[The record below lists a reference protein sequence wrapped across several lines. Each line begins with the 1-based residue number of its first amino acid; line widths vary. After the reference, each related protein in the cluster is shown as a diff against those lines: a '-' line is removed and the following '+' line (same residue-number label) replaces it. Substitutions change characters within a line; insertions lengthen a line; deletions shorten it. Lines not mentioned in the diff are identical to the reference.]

1 MAVLRDTAQA
11 AGISLFAAIQTVAPS
26 LGVEVNPINVRDA
39 GEIERAVAA
48 FARASNGGLIV
59 TASGPAVTHR
69 DLIITLA
76 ARHKLPAVYSERHFI
91 AAGGLVSY
99 GADIIDQYRRA
110 AGYVDRI
117 LKGEKPADLPVQA
130 PTKYRA
136 CHQPQD
142 RQVARSRRAADAARP
157 RRRGDRVMK
166 RREFITLVGGAAM
179 GWPIAGFAQ
188 EAGKIRR
195 IGFLRVGAP
204 PAAFIDGFRRGL
216 REVGLVE
223 GRDYVIEFALAQNT
237 AQVPAAVAE
246 LVRRR
251 VDILLASGTPS
262 VLPARDAAGQ
272 IPVVFVATF
281 DPVATELVASLA
293 RPGGNITGM
302 TSISGDVIA
311 KRLQLV
317 TELIP
322 NAARIAILVRETS
335 PTAAQ
340 YVRES
345 EAAARS
351 MGIALQIENARDVND
366 LDAMF
371 LAVNGV
377 SVLLVADDAEFTAR
391 RAELARLGLKHR
403 LPTVSGLKEMVEAGG
418 LMAYGGSFAEL
429 YRRAASHVHKI
440 LQGTSPAELPVEQA
454 IKFELVLNLKTAKA
468 LGIEVPPSLLAR
480 ADEVIE

>member
-1 MAVLRDTAQA
+1 MQ
-11 AGISLFAAIQTVAPS
+11 F
-26 LGVEVNPINVRDA
+26 
-39 GEIERAVAA
+39 
-48 FARASNGGLIV
+48 
-59 TASGPAVTHR
+59 
-69 DLIITLA
+69 
-76 ARHKLPAVYSERHFI
+76 
-91 AAGGLVSY
+91 
-99 GADIIDQYRRA
+99 DQ
-110 AGYVDRI
+110 
-117 LKGEKPADLPVQA
+117 L
-130 PTKYRA
+130 
-136 CHQPQD
+136 
-142 RQVARSRRAADAARP
+142 
-157 RRRGDRVMK
+157 K
-166 RREFITLVGGAAM
+166 RRDFITLLSSAAA
-179 GWPIAGFAQ
+179 WPVVARAQ
-188 EAGKIRR
+188 QASKVRR
-195 IGFLRVGAP
+195 IGFLRVGEP

-223 GRDYVIEFALAQNT
+223 GRDFVIEFALPQST
-237 AQVPAAVAE
+237 AQVPGAAVE
-246 LVRRR
+246 LVRRG

-281 DPVATELVASLA
+281 DPVATGLVASLA

-322 NAARIAILVRETS
+322 KVAGIAILVCETS

-345 EAAARS
+345 QAAARG
-351 MGIALQIENARDVND
+351 MGIALTIESAREVND

-371 LAVNGV
+371 LAVNGA

-391 RAELARLGLKHR
+391 RAELAQLGIKHR
-403 LPTVSGLKEMVEAGG
+403 LPIVSGLKEMVEAGC

-440 LQGTSPAELPVEQA
+440 LQGMRPADLPVEQA
-454 IKFELVLNLKTAKA
+454 TKFELVLNLKTARA
-468 LGIEVPPSLLAR
+468 LGLDVPPMLLAR

>member
-1 MAVLRDTAQA
+1 MI
-11 AGISLFAAIQTVAPS
+11 G
-26 LGVEVNPINVRDA
+26 
-39 GEIERAVAA
+39 
-48 FARASNGGLIV
+48 
-59 TASGPAVTHR
+59 
-69 DLIITLA
+69 
-76 ARHKLPAVYSERHFI
+76 
-91 AAGGLVSY
+91 
-99 GADIIDQYRRA
+99 
-110 AGYVDRI
+110 
-117 LKGEKPADLPVQA
+117 
-130 PTKYRA
+130 
-136 CHQPQD
+136 
-142 RQVARSRRAADAARP
+142 
-157 RRRGDRVMK
+157 
-166 RREFITLVGGAAM
+166 RREFITLLGGAAA
-179 GWPIAGFAQ
+179 WPLGSLAQ
-188 EAGKIRR
+188 EAAKVRR
-195 IGFLRVGAP
+195 IGFLRVGEP
-204 PAAFIDGFRRGL
+204 PAAFIDGFRQGL
-216 REVGLVE
+216 REVGLVD
-223 GRDYVIEFALAQNT
+223 GRDFIIEFALPQN
-237 AQVPAAVAE
+237 ASQVPGAAVE

-281 DPVATELVASLA
+281 DPVATGLVASLA

-345 EAAARS
+345 QAAARA
-351 MGIALQIENARDVND
+351 MGIALQIEKAGDVNN

-371 LAVNGV
+371 LAVNGA

-391 RAELARLGLKHR
+391 RAELAQLGIKHR
-403 LPTVSGLKEMVEAGG
+403 LATVSGLKEMVEAGA

-429 YRRAASHVHKI
+429 YRRAASHVHKV
-440 LQGTSPAELPVEQA
+440 LQGMSPGDLPVEQA
-454 IKFELVLNLKTAKA
+454 TKFELVLNLKTAKA
-468 LGIEVPPSLLAR
+468 LDIEVPPTLLAR

>member
-1 MAVLRDTAQA
+1 MPGMR
-11 AGISLFAAIQTVAPS
+11 
-26 LGVEVNPINVRDA
+26 
-39 GEIERAVAA
+39 
-48 FARASNGGLIV
+48 
-59 TASGPAVTHR
+59 
-69 DLIITLA
+69 
-76 ARHKLPAVYSERHFI
+76 
-91 AAGGLVSY
+91 
-99 GADIIDQYRRA
+99 
-110 AGYVDRI
+110 
-117 LKGEKPADLPVQA
+117 
-130 PTKYRA
+130 
-136 CHQPQD
+136 
-142 RQVARSRRAADAARP
+142 
-157 RRRGDRVMK
+157 
-166 RREFITLVGGAAM
+166 RREFVSLLGGAAA
-179 GWPIAGFAQ
+179 WPLAVLAQ
-188 EAGKIRR
+188 EAGKVRR
-195 IGFLRVGAP
+195 IGFLRVGEP
-204 PAAFIDGFRRGL
+204 PVAFIEGFRRGL
-216 REVGLVE
+216 REVGLIE
-223 GRDYVIEFALAQNT
+223 GHDFVIEFALSQN
-237 AQVPAAVAE
+237 ASQVPGAAAE

-281 DPVATELVASLA
+281 DPVATGLVASLA

-322 NAARIAILVRETS
+322 NAARIAILVRGAS

-345 EAAARS
+345 QAAARG
-351 MGIALQIENARDVND
+351 MGIALQIERVGDVND
-366 LDAMF
+366 LDVMF
-371 LAVNGV
+371 LAVNGA

-391 RAELARLGLKHR
+391 RAKLARLGIKHR

-440 LQGTSPAELPVEQA
+440 LQGMSPADLPVEQA
-454 IKFELVLNLKTAKA
+454 TKFELVLNLKTAKA
-468 LGIEVPPSLLAR
+468 LGLEVPPVLLAR

>member
-1 MAVLRDTAQA
+1 MTEPPSPLRMLL
-11 AGISLFAAIQTVAPS
+11 S
-26 LGVEVNPINVRDA
+26 
-39 GEIERAVAA
+39 
-48 FARASNGGLIV
+48 
-59 TASGPAVTHR
+59 
-69 DLIITLA
+69 
-76 ARHKLPAVYSERHFI
+76 RH
-91 AAGGLVSY
+91 
-99 GADIIDQYRRA
+99 
-110 AGYVDRI
+110 
-117 LKGEKPADLPVQA
+117 
-130 PTKYRA
+130 T
-136 CHQPQD
+136 
-142 RQVARSRRAADAARP
+142 
-157 RRRGDRVMK
+157 K
-166 RREFITLVGGAAM
+166 RREFITLLGGAAAA
-179 GWPIAGFAQ
+179 WPLAALAQ
-188 EAGKIRR
+188 ETGKVRR
-195 IGFLRVGAP
+195 IGFLRVGEP

-223 GRDYVIEFALAQNT
+223 GRDFVIEFGLPQNT
-237 AQVPAAVAE
+237 AQVPAAAAE

-281 DPVATELVASLA
+281 DPVATGLVASLA

-322 NAARIAILVRETS
+322 KSARIAILVRETS
-335 PTAAQ
+335 PAAAQ

-345 EAAARS
+345 QAAARS
-351 MGIALQIENARDVND
+351 MGISLQIENVRDVND
-366 LDAMF
+366 LNAMF

-391 RAELARLGLKHR
+391 RAELARLGLDR

-440 LQGTSPAELPVEQA
+440 LQGTSPANIP
-454 IKFELVLNLKTAKA
+454 
-468 LGIEVPPSLLAR
+468 GR
-480 ADEVIE
+480 ASDQV

>member
-1 MAVLRDTAQA
+1 
-11 AGISLFAAIQTVAPS
+11 
-26 LGVEVNPINVRDA
+26 VR
-39 GEIERAVAA
+39 
-48 FARASNGGLIV
+48 
-59 TASGPAVTHR
+59 
-69 DLIITLA
+69 
-76 ARHKLPAVYSERHFI
+76 
-91 AAGGLVSY
+91 
-99 GADIIDQYRRA
+99 
-110 AGYVDRI
+110 
-117 LKGEKPADLPVQA
+117 
-130 PTKYRA
+130 
-136 CHQPQD
+136 
-142 RQVARSRRAADAARP
+142 
-157 RRRGDRVMK
+157 
-166 RREFITLVGGAAM
+166 RREFITLLGGAAA
-179 GWPIAGFAQ
+179 WPLAGLAQ
-188 EAGKIRR
+188 EASKVRR
-195 IGFLRVGAP
+195 IGFLRVGEP

-223 GRDYVIEFALAQNT
+223 GRDFVIEFALPPNA
-237 AQVPAAVAE
+237 AQVPGAAAE
-246 LVRRR
+246 LARSR

-281 DPVATELVASLA
+281 DPVATGLVASLA

-302 TSISGDVIA
+302 TSISGEVIA
-311 KRLQLV
+311 KRMQLV

-322 NAARIAILVRETS
+322 NAARIAILVREAS

-345 EAAARS
+345 RAAAQG
-351 MGIALQIENARDVND
+351 MGIALQIENAGDVND

-371 LAVNGV
+371 LAVNGA

-391 RAELARLGLKHR
+391 RAELAQLGIKHR

-440 LQGTSPAELPVEQA
+440 LQGMSPADLPVEQA
-454 IKFELVLNLKTAKA
+454 TKFELVLNLKTAKV
-468 LGIEVPPSLLAR
+468 LGLEVPPSLLAR

>member
-1 MAVLRDTAQA
+1 MMR
-11 AGISLFAAIQTVAPS
+11 
-26 LGVEVNPINVRDA
+26 
-39 GEIERAVAA
+39 
-48 FARASNGGLIV
+48 
-59 TASGPAVTHR
+59 
-69 DLIITLA
+69 
-76 ARHKLPAVYSERHFI
+76 
-91 AAGGLVSY
+91 
-99 GADIIDQYRRA
+99 
-110 AGYVDRI
+110 
-117 LKGEKPADLPVQA
+117 
-130 PTKYRA
+130 
-136 CHQPQD
+136 
-142 RQVARSRRAADAARP
+142 
-157 RRRGDRVMK
+157 
-166 RREFITLVGGAAM
+166 RREFITLPGGVAA
-179 GWPIAGFAQ
+179 WPLTGLAQ
-188 EAGKIRR
+188 EAGKVRR
-195 IGFLRVGAP
+195 IGFLRVGEP
-204 PAAFIDGFRRGL
+204 PTAFIDGFRRGL

-223 GRDYVIEFALAQNT
+223 GRDFVIEFALPQNAT
-237 AQVPAAVAE
+237 QVPRAAAE

-262 VLPARDAAGQ
+262 VLPARDAAGH

-281 DPVATELVASLA
+281 DPVATGLVASLA

-322 NAARIAILVRETS
+322 NAARIAILVREAS

-345 EAAARS
+345 QAAARG
-351 MGIALQIENARDVND
+351 MGIALQIEKAGDVND

-371 LAVNGV
+371 LAMNGI

-391 RAELARLGLKHR
+391 RAVLAQLGIKHR
-403 LPTVSGLKEMVEAGG
+403 LPTVSGLREMVEVGG

-440 LQGTSPAELPVEQA
+440 LQGTSPADLPVEQA
-454 IKFELVLNLKTAKA
+454 TKFELVLNLKTAKV
-468 LGIEVPPSLLAR
+468 LGIEVPPTLLAR

>member
-1 MAVLRDTAQA
+1 MR
-11 AGISLFAAIQTVAPS
+11 
-26 LGVEVNPINVRDA
+26 
-39 GEIERAVAA
+39 
-48 FARASNGGLIV
+48 
-59 TASGPAVTHR
+59 
-69 DLIITLA
+69 
-76 ARHKLPAVYSERHFI
+76 
-91 AAGGLVSY
+91 
-99 GADIIDQYRRA
+99 
-110 AGYVDRI
+110 
-117 LKGEKPADLPVQA
+117 
-130 PTKYRA
+130 
-136 CHQPQD
+136 
-142 RQVARSRRAADAARP
+142 
-157 RRRGDRVMK
+157 
-166 RREFITLVGGAAM
+166 RREFIALLGGAAA
-179 GWPIAGFAQ
+179 WPLAGSAQ
-188 EAGKIRR
+188 EASKVRR
-195 IGFLRVGAP
+195 IGFLRVGEP

-216 REVGLVE
+216 REVGQVE
-223 GRDYVIEFALAQNT
+223 GRDFVIEFALPQNA
-237 AQVPAAVAE
+237 AQVPGAAAE
-246 LVRRR
+246 LARSR

-281 DPVATELVASLA
+281 DPVATGLVASLA

-302 TSISGDVIA
+302 TSISGEVIA
-311 KRLQLV
+311 KRMQLV

-322 NAARIAILVRETS
+322 NAARIAILVREAS

-345 EAAARS
+345 RAAAQG
-351 MGIALQIENARDVND
+351 MGIALQIENAGDVND

-371 LAVNGV
+371 LAVNGA

-391 RAELARLGLKHR
+391 RAELAQLGIKHR

-440 LQGTSPAELPVEQA
+440 LQGTSPADLPVEQA

-468 LGIEVPPSLLAR
+468 IGIDIPTTLLAR

>member
-1 MAVLRDTAQA
+1 MR
-11 AGISLFAAIQTVAPS
+11 
-26 LGVEVNPINVRDA
+26 
-39 GEIERAVAA
+39 
-48 FARASNGGLIV
+48 
-59 TASGPAVTHR
+59 
-69 DLIITLA
+69 
-76 ARHKLPAVYSERHFI
+76 
-91 AAGGLVSY
+91 
-99 GADIIDQYRRA
+99 
-110 AGYVDRI
+110 
-117 LKGEKPADLPVQA
+117 
-130 PTKYRA
+130 
-136 CHQPQD
+136 
-142 RQVARSRRAADAARP
+142 
-157 RRRGDRVMK
+157 
-166 RREFITLVGGAAM
+166 RREFITLLGGAAA
-179 GWPIAGFAQ
+179 WPLAGLAQ
-188 EAGKIRR
+188 ETGKIRR
-195 IGFLRVGAP
+195 IGFLRVGEP
-204 PAAFIDGFRRGL
+204 PAAFIGGFRQGL

-223 GRDYVIEFALAQNT
+223 GRDFVIEFALPQNA
-237 AQVPAAVAE
+237 AQVPRAAAE

-262 VLPARDAAGQ
+262 VLPARDAASH

-281 DPVATELVASLA
+281 DPVATGLVASLA

-322 NAARIAILVRETS
+322 NAARIAILVREAS

-345 EAAARS
+345 QAAARG
-351 MGIALQIENARDVND
+351 MGIALQIEKAGDVND

-371 LAVNGV
+371 LAMNGT

-391 RAELARLGLKHR
+391 RTELAQLGIKHR
-403 LPTVSGLKEMVEAGG
+403 LPTVSGLKELVEVGG

-440 LQGTSPAELPVEQA
+440 LQGTSPADLPVEQA
-454 IKFELVLNLKTAKA
+454 TKFELVLNLKTAKV
-468 LGIEVPPSLLAR
+468 LGIEVPPTLLAR

>member
-1 MAVLRDTAQA
+1 MR
-11 AGISLFAAIQTVAPS
+11 
-26 LGVEVNPINVRDA
+26 
-39 GEIERAVAA
+39 
-48 FARASNGGLIV
+48 
-59 TASGPAVTHR
+59 
-69 DLIITLA
+69 
-76 ARHKLPAVYSERHFI
+76 
-91 AAGGLVSY
+91 
-99 GADIIDQYRRA
+99 
-110 AGYVDRI
+110 
-117 LKGEKPADLPVQA
+117 
-130 PTKYRA
+130 
-136 CHQPQD
+136 
-142 RQVARSRRAADAARP
+142 
-157 RRRGDRVMK
+157 
-166 RREFITLVGGAAM
+166 RREFITLLGGAAVA
-179 GWPIAGFAQ
+179 WPLTGLAQ
-188 EAGKIRR
+188 EAGKVRR
-195 IGFLRVGAP
+195 IGFLRVGEP
-204 PAAFIDGFRRGL
+204 PSAFIDGFRRGL

-223 GRDYVIEFALAQNT
+223 GRDFVIEFALPQNA
-237 AQVPAAVAE
+237 AQVPAAAAE

-262 VLPARDAAGQ
+262 VLPARDIAGQ

-281 DPVATELVASLA
+281 DPVATGLVASLA

-322 NAARIAILVRETS
+322 NVARIAILVREAS

-345 EAAARS
+345 QAAARD
-351 MGIALQIENARDVND
+351 MGIALQIENAHDVND

-371 LAVNGV
+371 LAVNGA

-391 RAELARLGLKHR
+391 RAELAKLGIKHR
-403 LPTVSGLKEMVEAGG
+403 LPTVSGLKEMVEAGS

-440 LQGTSPAELPVEQA
+440 LQGMSPADLPVEQA
-454 IKFELVLNLKTAKA
+454 TKFELVLNLKTAKM
-468 LGIEVPPSLLAR
+468 LGIEVPPTLLAR